1 MLFASEMSLQ
11 RALCL
16 GIGAVSVS
24 RGVRRE
30 ARPRY
35 RCYLL
40 ALYEIA
46 KATSVVPKQD
56 SAKGE
61 CKIYMLS
68 VHQLLSFTLSCLLGE
83 VSTSLQ
89 DITRLGMC
97 DLRRGFEILVK
108 RLKYSSL

>member
-1 MLFASEMSLQ
+1 MRESNCFRTKQRGCRDISMSLQ
-11 RALCL
+11 RALYL
-16 GIGAVSVS
+16 DGAVSVS

-61 CKIYMLS
+61 S
-68 VHQLLSFTLSCLLGE
+68 E
-83 VSTSLQ
+83 ST
-89 DITRLGMC
+89 C
-97 DLRRGFEILVK
+97 
-108 RLKYSSL
+108 